1 MRVIALQNFDGYRKG
16 QELDLP
22 TSYAR
27 AVIAKGIAK
36 EAPGHLN
43 KMRDGI
49 QNKGPSRTAGAPS
62 SASRAV
68 RASQQT
74 TARSSDDG
82 ESPGQGGLL

>member
-16 QELDLP
+16 QELELSNP
-22 TSYAR
+22 YAR

-36 EAPGHLN
+36 EAPAHLN
-43 KMRDGI
+43 QMRGGM

-74 TARSSDDG
+74 TARSSGDG
-82 ESPGQGGLL
+82 ENLGQGGLL